1 MHLKLIGLASA
12 VLGSAVLAQETSRE
26 TALDGIDA
34 VLTELTELIEL
45 GLGTLDPA
53 AREALAPMLAG
64 WVAVFRDD
72 AIERGVDGVPA
83 EIREALSGF
92 VPADV
97 LGHVRWRID
106 GEARIAGQ
114 SLFQLGAVRAVTL
127 DHVILFADAEEAA
140 DATLWAHELYHVMQY
155 RQWGVEGFVARYLT
169 DHRTIEHEARE
180 FRWRWMKAT
189 GRVPPA

>member
-1 MHLKLIGLASA
+1 MRLKIIALATA
-12 VLGSAVLAQETSRE
+12 VLGGTVLAQETSRE
-26 TALDGIDA
+26 AALDGLDA
-34 VLTELTELIEL
+34 VLAELAEIVEL

-53 AREALAPMLAG
+53 ARDALAPALAG
-64 WVAVFRDD
+64 WVAAFRDD

-83 EIREALSGF
+83 EIREALSGH
-92 VPADV
+92 VPPDV
-97 LGHVRWRID
+97 LGHVRWRVD
-106 GEARIAGQ
+106 RETSIAGQ

-127 DHVILFADAEEAA
+127 DNVILFADADEAA

-155 RQWGVEGFVARYLT
+155 RQWGVKGFVARYLT
-169 DHRTIEHEARE
+169 DHRAIEHEARE